1 VHDVAKPSIDSPM
14 TASLPLQCVEGIA
27 MFRPSGSMPLAAAVT
42 LVESAI
48 TEARRLQ
55 CTGLLV
61 RVTALSGFGP
71 PSIPARHEMM
81 RRWAIA
87 ADGRLRIALVIHA
100 EFFDPERFGE
110 ISAANFGLAGKGFL
124 TEAGAMAWLREPPW
138 RDAGRG

>member
-1 VHDVAKPSIDSPM
+1 MPTIDNPM
-14 TASLPLQCVEGIA
+14 TISPPLQCVDGFA
-27 MFRPSGSMPLAAAVT
+27 MFRPSGTMPLAAAVT
-42 LVESAI
+42 LIESAI
-48 TEARRLQ
+48 AEARRLQ

-87 ADGRLRIALVIHA
+87 ADGRLRIALVMRA

-110 ISAANFGLAGKGFL
+110 ISAANFGLVGKGFL
-124 TEAGAMAWLREPPW
+124 TEAGAMAWLREL
-138 RDAGRG
+138 A